1 MLKFLIAS
9 SLLGAVIPPAHAQQA
24 SVSVGYADLDLTSA
38 SGVQRLDRRID
49 AAIRKVCGER
59 TGQKPLSTML
69 AIRRCDRLARGDV
82 DAPRRVAI
90 ARARGQVPGV
100 ELASAGHS
108 FAVVARR
115 R

>member
-9 SLLGAVIPPAHAQQA
+9 SLLGAVIPAAHAQEA
-24 SVSVGYADLDLTSA
+24 SVSVSYADLDLTSA
-38 SGVQRLDRRID
+38 GGVQRLDHRID
-49 AAIRKVCGER
+49 AAIRSVCGER

-69 AIRRCDRLARGDV
+69 AIRRCDRLTRGDV

-90 ARARGQVPGV
+90 ARARGQVPSV
-100 ELASAGHS
+100 ELALAGHS